1 MTGEPDG
8 VIGPATLEAVK
19 TYQRSKGLGVDGF
32 PSLTLLKALQS
43 EAPPANVEAQPT
55 ASEAQPANAEG
66 QPANVGQG
74 DAGGLAPPPEG
85 TTSGPEKVN

>member
-32 PSLTLLKALQS
+32 PSLTLLKLLQR
-43 EAPPANVEAQPT
+43 ETPPANVPQETSTTPEVLTTPEA
-55 ASEAQPANAEG
+55 S
-66 QPANVGQG
+66 
-74 DAGGLAPPPEG
+74 
-85 TTSGPEKVN
+85 SSPEKVN